1 VGDNVVTWL
10 ERGTEVRRNHGCPGY
25 EPRRIALHLYAP
37 TAPRPYRVC
46 MNTVADGRPIALDPA
61 QALRPGRFD
70 ATALWAVWCL
80 RRAAVPLLWLGLVG
94 ATLGGQ
100 ADVSTEQFQ
109 SPREFLAAL
118 LSPAAGIAVAIAVRV
133 LAGVGALVLAYPLAH
148 AATAGD
154 GRWSALRVRPWFDR
168 YYLTRALRAWRWTSP
183 VRELAAE
190 RLGAS
195 GRMWRRWS
203 LALAVA
209 NPVAFVIAIVVLAA
223 MGS

>member
-1 VGDNVVTWL
+1 V
-10 ERGTEVRRNHGCPGY
+10 
-25 EPRRIALHLYAP
+25 LHLYAP

-46 MNTVADGRPIALDPA
+46 MNTVADRRPIALVPA

-70 ATALWAVWCL
+70 ATALWALWCL
-80 RRAAVPLLWLGLVG
+80 RRAAMPLLWVGLVG

-100 ADVSTEQFQ
+100 SDVSTEQFQ
-109 SPREFLAAL
+109 SPGEFLAAL
-118 LSPAAGIAVAIAVRV
+118 LSPAAGIALAIAVRL
-133 LAGVGALVLAYPLAH
+133 LAGVGALVFAYPLAY
-148 AATAGD
+148 AAAAGD
-154 GRWSALRVRPWFDR
+154 GHGRWSVLRVRPWFDR

-183 VRELAAE
+183 VRDLAAE

-209 NPVAFVIAIVVLAA
+209 NPVTFIIAIAVLAVRD
-223 MGS
+223 S